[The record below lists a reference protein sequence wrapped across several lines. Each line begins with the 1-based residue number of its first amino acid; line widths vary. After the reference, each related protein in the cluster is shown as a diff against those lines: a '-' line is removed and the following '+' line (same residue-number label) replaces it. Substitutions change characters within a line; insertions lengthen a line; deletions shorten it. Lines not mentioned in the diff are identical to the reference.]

1 MTTCTCTH
9 DYAGQVGDCP
19 EHGTDR
25 SLLEACVEIARP
37 LGVDVHRV
45 LRTEA
50 QKAVHGCDGEYC
62 VPSEDLADA
71 TVLWSFDQ
79 KPSKDEPCAVNLLA
93 VVFYDHGKEIGRLPV
108 TIFNQGKREVLEADI
123 AAEED
128 GKAMQERIDAR
139 DDYGDWL
146 YEQRKDKEA

>member
-1 MTTCTCTH
+1 MTTDLFREVARICAPPGI
-9 DYAGQVGDCP
+9 DV
-19 EHGTDR
+19 DR
-25 SLLEACVEIARP
+25 I
-37 LGVDVHRV
+37 

-50 QKAVHGCDGEYC
+50 QKAVAGCDGEYP

-79 KPSKDEPCAVNLLA
+79 KPSKDEPCVVNLLA

-146 YEQRKDKEA
+146 FEQRKDREASR

>member
-1 MTTCTCTH
+1 MK
-9 DYAGQVGDCP
+9 
-19 EHGTDR
+19 
-25 SLLEACVEIARP
+25 LNEAAEIARP
-37 LGVDVHRV
+37 LGVDVDRI

-50 QKAVHGCDGEYC
+50 QKAVAGCDGEYS
-62 VPSEDLADA
+62 VPSEDLTDA

-79 KPSKDEPCAVNLLA
+79 KPSKDEGCVVNLLA

-108 TIFNQGKREVLEADI
+108 TIFNEGKRAVLEADI

-146 YEQRKDKEA
+146 YEQRKDKESL